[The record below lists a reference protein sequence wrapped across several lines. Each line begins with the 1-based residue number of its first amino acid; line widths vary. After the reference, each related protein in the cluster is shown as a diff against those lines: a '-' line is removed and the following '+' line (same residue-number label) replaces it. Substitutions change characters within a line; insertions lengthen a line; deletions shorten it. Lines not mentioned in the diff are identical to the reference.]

1 MRRIGRVLLPVLF
14 WLGVWQLTAAA
25 VGQELLLPGPAAVFV
40 GYQAEGSLGRR
51 LLELAA
57 GAVFWQTALASLLR
71 IFGGLLLGVALGAL
85 LAGLT
90 AWVPLLDWVLTPA
103 VKVVRATP
111 VASFILLV
119 YLWVE
124 RGRVPGLISALM
136 VLPVVWGNVTRGIAE
151 TDPQLLELA
160 RAYGFGR
167 GRTLRRIYIPSVLP
181 YFASGCRTALGL
193 AWKAGVAAEV
203 LCQPQNAIGTQIY
216 NTKYYLET
224 PSLFAWTLVVIALSF
239 LLEWAVGG
247 LLRRA
252 EGPEGG
258 RRP

>member
-25 VGQELLLPGPAAVFV
+25 VGQELLLPGPAAV
-40 GYQAEGSLGRR
+40 GRR

-71 IFGGLLLGVALGAL
+71 IFGGLLLGVVLGAL

>member
-1 MRRIGRVLLPVLF
+1 MRRSGRVLLPVLF
-14 WLGVWQLTAAA
+14 WLGVWQLAAAA
-25 VGQELLLPGPAAVFV
+25 VGQELLLPGPAAV
-40 GYQAEGSLGRR
+40 GRR

>member
-14 WLGVWQLTAAA
+14 WLGVWQLAAAA
-25 VGQELLLPGPAAVFV
+25 VGQELLLPGPAAV
-40 GYQAEGSLGRR
+40 GRR

-151 TDPQLLELA
+151 TDPRLLELA

-252 EGPEGG
+252 EGLEGG